1 MSRRAYTVACL
12 ARHGIGP
19 EVMAEASRALT
30 AVSLQHGFHVD
41 ERHVPFGADALTRF
55 GRSFPLSSRSAL
67 LGADAVLVAA
77 KSDAALTAL
86 EADLDLRTSISRVRF
101 EGRAELSILAPL
113 GAEAWEWTL
122 ERAFMLACGSR
133 GRITLVGIDESWES
147 EAARLEQRHDGLE
160 IERLTPQDAMR
171 PLIFTPERFDVV
183 VCPPELARTAVEVA
197 ASLADGRTVAWGR
210 LAPTAPSIF
219 GPAHGVADSLAGQ
232 GVADPSSML
241 LAAALMLAEGLG
253 ERSGAATL
261 SGAVGLAGGDDAR
274 RPSTRGHADLVLS
287 QLPVTAANAE
297 FYREEACG

>member
-1 MSRRAYTVACL
+1 M
-12 ARHGIGP
+12 
-19 EVMAEASRALT
+19 MAEASRALT
-30 AVSLQHGFHVD
+30 AVSLQHGFHID

-77 KSDAALTAL
+77 KSDAALMAL
-86 EADLDLRTSISRVRF
+86 EADLDLRASISRVRF
-101 EGRAELSILAPL
+101 EGRAELSILSPL
-113 GAEAWEWTL
+113 GADSWEWTL
-122 ERAFMLACGSR
+122 ERAFALACESR
-133 GRITLVGIDESWES
+133 GRISLVGVDDGWQSA
-147 EAARLEQRHDGLE
+147 AARLELRHDGLE

-183 VCPPELARTAVEVA
+183 VCSAELARTAVEVA
-197 ASLADGRTVAWGR
+197 ASLADVRTVAWGR
-210 LAPTAPSIF
+210 LAPTSPSIF
-219 GPAHGVADSLAGQ
+219 GPAHGVADTLAGQ

-261 SGAVGLAGGDDAR
+261 SGAVGLAGGDDVR

>member
-1 MSRRAYTVACL
+1 MSRRAYTVVCL

-30 AVSLQHGFHVD
+30 AVSLLHGFRVD
-41 ERHVPFGADALTRF
+41 EHQVPFGADALTRF
-55 GRSFPLSSRSAL
+55 GRSFPFSSRSAL
-67 LGADAVLVAA
+67 LAADAVLVAA

-86 EADLDLRTSISRVRF
+86 EADLDLRASVSRVRF

-113 GAEAWEWTL
+113 GADAWEWTL
-122 ERAFMLACGSR
+122 ERAFTLARGSR
-133 GRITLVGIDESWES
+133 GRITLVGVDESWEN
-147 EAARLEQRHDGLE
+147 EAARLEQQHDGLE
-160 IERLTPQDAMR
+160 IERLTPQAAMR

-183 VCPPELARTAVEVA
+183 VCPPELSRTAVEVA

-210 LAPTAPSIF
+210 LAPNAPSIF
-219 GPAHGVADSLAGQ
+219 GPAHGAADTLAGQ

-261 SGAVGLAGGDDAR
+261 SGAVGLASGNDVRA
-274 RPSTRGHADLVLS
+274 PSTRRHADLVLS
-287 QLPVTAANAE
+287 QLPVAAANSE
-297 FYREEACG
+297 FYREAACG

>member
-1 MSRRAYTVACL
+1 MSQNAYTVVCL

-77 KSDAALTAL
+77 KSDAALMAL
-86 EADLDLRTSISRVRF
+86 EADLDLRASVSRVRY

-113 GAEAWEWTL
+113 GADAWEWTL
-122 ERAFMLACGSR
+122 ERAFALACESR
-133 GRITLVGIDESWES
+133 GRITLVGVDETWES
-147 EAARLEQRHDGLE
+147 AASLLERRHDGLQ
-160 IERLTPQDAMR
+160 IERLTPREAMR
-171 PLIFTPERFDVV
+171 PLIFTPERFDVI
-183 VCPPELARTAVEVA
+183 VCTPELSRTAVEVA

-210 LAPTAPSIF
+210 LSPTAPSIF
-219 GPAHGVADSLAGQ
+219 GPAHGAADSLAGQ

-261 SGAVGLAGGDDAR
+261 SGAVGRAGDAR